1 MKEAIA
7 TRLLCRT
14 GLRFLLERA
23 IRWSGVLALNYHRVG
38 NGNQSPFDR
47 GLWSADADAF
57 TNQIR
62 FCKSQLDVITPDDL
76 PQVLTHGSGRYAL
89 ITFDDGYRDNYEIA
103 FPILKAEGVPATF
116 FITTGF
122 VDAPQLP
129 WWDEIAWMVRTSRQE
144 RVELPRWIP
153 APISFDEP
161 EREEAVRTL
170 LRAYKA
176 MPAES
181 TGCYLD
187 AVAEATR
194 SGRCDASGVGRGLW
208 MDWAMLREMRASGMT
223 VAGHTVTHPVLAR
236 TSIKRQREEILGCG
250 ARLAEEMG
258 EPMRYFSYP
267 IGKPGSFDGVTQDC
281 LREAGVRYAFSYYGG
296 FRRFGDWNNYDVR
309 RVAVETYLTADWFR
323 SIVSL
328 PQFLA

>member
-7 TRLLCRT
+7 TRLLCRS

-23 IRWSGVLALNYHRVG
+23 IRWSGVLVLNYHRVG

-57 TNQIR
+57 TDQIR
-62 FCKSQLDVITPDDL
+62 FCKSKLDVITPDDL
-76 PQVLTHGSGRYAL
+76 PQVLARGLGRYAL

-116 FITTGF
+116 FIATGF
-122 VDAPQLP
+122 VDHPRLP
-129 WWDEIAWMVRTSRQE
+129 WWDEIAWMVRTSRQD
-144 RVELPRWIP
+144 RVALPGWVP
-153 APISFDEP
+153 APVLFDEP
-161 EREEAVRTL
+161 DREGAVRTF

-181 TGCYLD
+181 TDLYLD
-187 AVAEATR
+187 ALSQATQ
-194 SGRCDASGVGRGLW
+194 SGRCGAEVGRSLW
-208 MDWAMLREMRASGMT
+208 MNWDMLREMSAAGMT
-223 VAGHTVTHPVLAR
+223 IAGHTVTHPILAR
-236 TSIKRQREEILGCG
+236 APLERQREEILGCG

-267 IGKPGSFDGVTQDC
+267 IGKPGSFDSVTQHC

-309 RVAVETYLTADWFR
+309 RVPVETYLTADWFR
-323 SIVSL
+323 SIFTL
-328 PQFLA
+328 PQLFA

>member
-1 MKEAIA
+1 MKEAIVPH
-7 TRLLCRT
+7 LLCRS
-14 GLRFLLERA
+14 GLRFLLART
-23 IRWSGVLALNYHRVG
+23 IPWSGVLVLNYHRVG
-38 NGNQSPFDR
+38 NGNQSLFDR
-47 GLWSADADAF
+47 GLWSADAEAF
-57 TNQIR
+57 TDQIR
-62 FCKSQLDVITPDDL
+62 FCKSQFDLITPDDI
-76 PQVLTHGSGRYAL
+76 PRVVAQASGRYAL
-89 ITFDDGYRDNYEIA
+89 ITFDDGYKDNYEIA

-116 FITTGF
+116 FVTTGF

-129 WWDEIAWMVRTSRQE
+129 WWDEIAWMVRTSRQD

-153 APISFDEP
+153 APILFDEP
-161 EREEAVRTL
+161 DREGAVRTL

-181 TGCYLD
+181 TDLYLD
-187 AVAEATR
+187 AIAAATR
-194 SGRCDASGVGRGLW
+194 SGRCGKDAGSGLW
-208 MDWAMLREMRASGMT
+208 MNWGMLREMRAAGMT

-236 TSIKRQREEILGCG
+236 ISIKRQREEILGCG

-267 IGKPGSFDGVTQDC
+267 IGKPGSFDSVTQDC
-281 LREAGVRYAFSYYGG
+281 LRQAGVRYAFSYYGG
-296 FRRFGDWNNYDVR
+296 FRRFGEWNNYDVR
-309 RVAVETYLTADWFR
+309 RVPVETYLTSEWFR

>member
-7 TRLLCRT
+7 TRLLCRS

-23 IRWSGVLALNYHRVG
+23 IRWSGILVLNYHRVG

-47 GLWSADADAF
+47 GLWSADAEAF
-57 TNQIR
+57 TDQIR
-62 FCKSQLDVITPDDL
+62 FCKSQLDLITPDDI
-76 PQVLTHGSGRYAL
+76 PRVVARGRGRHAL
-89 ITFDDGYRDNYEIA
+89 ITFDDGYRDNYETA

-122 VDAPQLP
+122 VDAPRLP
-129 WWDEIAWMVRTSRQE
+129 WWDEIAWMVRTSRQIQ
-144 RVELPRWIP
+144 VELPGWVP
-153 APISFDEP
+153 SPILFDEP
-161 EREEAVRTL
+161 DREGAVRTL

-181 TGCYLD
+181 TDLYLD
-187 AVAEATR
+187 AIAEATR
-194 SGRCDASGVGRGLW
+194 SGRCGKDAGTGLW
-208 MDWAMLREMRASGMT
+208 MNWDMLREMRAAGMT
-223 VAGHTVTHPVLAR
+223 VAGHSATHTILAR
-236 TSIKRQREEILGCG
+236 APRERQRDEIFGC
-250 ARLAEEMG
+250 ATRLAQELG

-267 IGKPGSFDGVTQDC
+267 VGGPNSFDSVTQDY

-309 RVAVETYLTADWFR
+309 RVAVEPYLTADWFR
-323 SIVSL
+323 SIVTL
-328 PQFLA
+328 PQLLA

>member
-1 MKEAIA
+1 MKEAMA
-7 TRLLCRT
+7 TRLLCRS

-38 NGNQSPFDR
+38 NGNHSPFDR

-57 TNQIR
+57 TDQIR

-129 WWDEIAWMVRTSRQE
+129 WWDEIAWMVRTSRQD

-181 TGCYLD
+181 TGRYLD

-194 SGRCDASGVGRGLW
+194 SGRCDAAAVGRGFW
-208 MDWAMLREMRASGMT
+208 MDWEMLREMRAAGMT

-267 IGKPGSFDGVTQDC
+267 IGKPGSFDAVTQDC